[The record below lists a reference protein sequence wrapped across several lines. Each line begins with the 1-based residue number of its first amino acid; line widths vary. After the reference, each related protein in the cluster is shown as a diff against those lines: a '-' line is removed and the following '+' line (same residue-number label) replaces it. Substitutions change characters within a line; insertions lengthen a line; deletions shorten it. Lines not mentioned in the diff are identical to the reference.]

1 MMKKRGTII
10 KEKERNQERREKSQ
24 EKLILSKSAE
34 ESDLLRDKIAILS
47 TSPGASRERS
57 ALSKSMGE
65 TTSTKPL
72 RSKAR
77 EMPEA
82 HRLAKAGDIE
92 GLLKLVHE
100 QGRSTVLRTLDWRGQ
115 TVLHIAIDNN
125 NRALTQRLIELYPDQ
140 IEADLNLRDNNGWS
154 PIHVAAGTR
163 VPPPPGVNFALTLLS
178 YLSLVQHRAMRRC
191 CCISCRIVDLMSLPC
206 PLMDPLRFTTSSDP
220 SLIHLV
226 PSRRGLPIRPL
237 TSSPPP
243 YDNLL

>member
-1 MMKKRGTII
+1 MESDLTIHCSVKQRKHSRTMMKKRGTII
-10 KEKERNQERREKSQ
+10 KEKERNQERREKTQ

-34 ESDLLRDKIAILS
+34 ESELLRDKIAPLS
-47 TSPGASRERS
+47 SSPGASKERS

-65 TTSTKPL
+65 TTSTKLL
-72 RSKAR
+72 RSSAKTR

-82 HRLAKAGDIE
+82 HRLAKAGDVE

-125 NRALTQRLIELYPDQ
+125 NRALAQRLIELYPDQ

-163 VPPPPGVNFALTLLS
+163 V
-178 YLSLVQHRAMRRC
+178 
-191 CCISCRIVDLMSLPC
+191 
-206 PLMDPLRFTTSSDP
+206 SSTN
-220 SLIHLV
+220 
-226 PSRRGLPIRPL
+226 SRVS
-237 TSSPPP
+237 TF
-243 YDNLL
+243 